1 MKQVSTLVMH
11 MLYAC
16 FFTPLKWY
24 IAISDN
30 EFCIVDTDEFENGL
44 EKRSASFFDTKVTPN
59 QQHLE

>member
-1 MKQVSTLVMH
+1 MKQVSTLVTQ

-16 FFTPLKWY
+16 FFTPQKLY
-24 IAISDN
+24 LAISDN

-44 EKRSASFFDTKVTPN
+44 EKRSASFFDTKVIPN

>member
-1 MKQVSTLVMH
+1 MKQVSTLVMQ

-16 FFTPLKWY
+16 FFTSLKLY
-24 IAISDN
+24 LAISDN

-44 EKRSASFFDTKVTPN
+44 EKRSASFFDTKVIPN